1 MTVRMSDEELRMLQ
15 ELAEADGVSVSD
27 FVRIDIRKQHRA
39 RFGEQPAKKP
49 KR

>member
-1 MTVRMSDEELRMLQ
+1 MSDEELTMLQ

-27 FVRIDIRKQHRA
+27 FVRIGIRQQHND
-39 RFGEQPAKKP
+39 RFGEKPTKK

>member
-1 MTVRMSDEELRMLQ
+1 MSDEELTMLQ

-27 FVRIDIRKQHRA
+27 FVRISIRQQHGN
-39 RFGEQPAKKP
+39 RFGEKPAKK